1 MNQRP
6 DQDRY
11 YETSAHSV
19 SPRMPNKR
27 DSAIHENEY
36 EGDDCERV
44 NPIKYG
50 LGRRGIDGVEEIVDP
65 STTKATTSMTAI
77 LFRWTA
83 YFNFSNSSR

>member
-11 YETSAHSV
+11 YEPRPLGFTAH
-19 SPRMPNKR
+19 RTE
-27 DSAIHENEY
+27 DFLHENEY

-50 LGRRGIDGVEEIVDP
+50 LGRRGIDGVEEVVERQNESYDEHEA
-65 STTKATTSMTAI
+65 S
-77 LFRWTA
+77 F
-83 YFNFSNSSR
+83 